1 MPVIVAANGAAVK
14 YNSGDVSV
22 SYAVDGTKISG
33 VDKKSE
39 PIIYIPITNPT
50 NTDWPIDNVKV
61 DFAGGADGGSST
73 GTITDMWVYFGN
85 TKVYH
90 AGVSWTNTTTF
101 TTPIPGDF
109 KTADNPSTEYAT
121 SSSADVRRQLYT
133 PINHYQ
139 TRIIQLYGDSG
150 IPDYPLICRLHVAD
164 MLGSEFRG
172 IGVRG
177 LADEVDRAVPYD
189 ALSYTWGNGETTQV
203 IQCNGIDF
211 PITEN
216 LFHALR
222 ALRAS
227 QDQGQDRYLWVD
239 AICIN
244 QIDNKDKAMQVRNMF
259 QIFKRATKVI
269 AWLGKTFEGF
279 ESVCNEAS
287 ALEKTL
293 DSGESL
299 SALEPESNF
308 WDVYNGMFQLY
319 TRPWFKR
326 IWIQQEIFAAED
338 LRLQCAL
345 LQSKKLEKLE
355 AKVPPDIAA
364 KVEAIS
370 TLHELHIVHINCFER
385 YSSEKTP
392 QPDFVE
398 ALLYTG
404 ALEATNPRDYIYGIL
419 GITNFPSKAMSL
431 QDWMGAR
438 HEETFIPIDYSLDL
452 SSLLSIV
459 TWALLMEGGL
469 GILARFKAFAD
480 EPDDTVEKALPS
492 WVIDWRL
499 ASRLFTRIK
508 GTYTPPFGDP
518 SPFIR
523 ASPSGGHRNIQS
535 MDLLR
540 NRPPQVHQQF
550 CDNNRQPHIPLTKL
564 IVRGMV
570 EPMFYAKGT
579 SIWKKKSIWNDEEA
593 WQLDLEVYST
603 DLIVYVVSFVGVGF
617 QGSHVKEVLE
627 TGGLH
632 RHGGLWV
639 LRPAGADEFRLI
651 ACLQWHTNWPDKGHI
666 PYAYKEWEWAP
677 KPGTFA
683 RPLSIVPVTSFP
695 LSLPKEDYEESQIH
709 SFTSKALGAAVC
721 RVEDNIRSNNVEF
734 HGKKVLCLP
743 RNAK

>member
-1 MPVIVAANGAAVK
+1 
-14 YNSGDVSV
+14 
-22 SYAVDGTKISG
+22 
-33 VDKKSE
+33 
-39 PIIYIPITNPT
+39 
-50 NTDWPIDNVKV
+50 
-61 DFAGGADGGSST
+61 
-73 GTITDMWVYFGN
+73 
-85 TKVYH
+85 
-90 AGVSWTNTTTF
+90 
-101 TTPIPGDF
+101 
-109 KTADNPSTEYAT
+109 
-121 SSSADVRRQLYT
+121 
-133 PINHYQ
+133 
-139 TRIIQLYGDSG
+139 
-150 IPDYPLICRLHVAD
+150 

-338 LRLQCAL
+338 LRLQCGMNQFSWFTLLSKPMLLLYHYHLESYYQLNEQLKKAKDTANHAKLSSSNRISLVPNSLLLKYRSLTAL

-518 SPFIR
+518 SPFVYD
-523 ASPSGGHRNIQS
+523 PQ
-535 MDLLR
+535 L
-540 NRPPQVHQQF
+540 NRRTALF
-550 CDNNRQPHIPLTKL
+550 W
-564 IVRGMV
+564 RGLV
-570 EPMFYAKGT
+570 QDSDT
-579 SIWKKKSIWNDEEA
+579 
-593 WQLDLEVYST
+593 L
-603 DLIVYVVSFVGVGF
+603 
-617 QGSHVKEVLE
+617 
-627 TGGLH
+627 
-632 RHGGLWV
+632 
-639 LRPAGADEFRLI
+639 
-651 ACLQWHTNWPDKGHI
+651 
-666 PYAYKEWEWAP
+666 
-677 KPGTFA
+677 
-683 RPLSIVPVTSFP
+683 
-695 LSLPKEDYEESQIH
+695 
-709 SFTSKALGAAVC
+709 
-721 RVEDNIRSNNVEF
+721 
-734 HGKKVLCLP
+734 
-743 RNAK
+743 